1 MNLFELTEN
10 YVKFFTMLE
19 EADEITEE
27 LEEMA
32 NNLNI
37 AIEEKSDNYVKM
49 IKNLDADVEAYKN
62 QEKQFNKKRKT
73 AENKISWL
81 KKNLQSSMEQT
92 GRKKV
97 KTELFTIS
105 IQKNTPALDI
115 TSEDNI
121 GDEYYKVERTLN
133 KKDLLKDIKEGLII
147 DGRYK
152 TNRKFEDTLM
162 SNLILILGQS
172 GTGKSTSI
180 RNMDSEDTFIIQTVN
195 KPLPFKGFKKSYPIM
210 DKDGKGKR
218 LVTDSYDKIIGCLKY
233 LNNNKDIKNIII
245 DDFQYVISNEFMLRA
260 KEKGFDK
267 FTEMAQ
273 HYYVIID
280 VASRLRE
287 DLNIFFLSHNEQKE
301 DGTSKVK
308 TIGKLL
314 DEKITIEGLFTI
326 VLNTVIQDNKYYF
339 QTQNNGFNTTK
350 SPLGMFDEQLI
361 ENDLKLVT
369 EKINE
374 YYGG

>member
-105 IQKNTPALDI
+105 IQKNTPSLDI

-147 DGRYK
+147 DGVGIKQTESLR
-152 TNRKFEDTLM
+152 
-162 SNLILILGQS
+162 
-172 GTGKSTSI
+172 I
-180 RNMDSEDTFIIQTVN
+180 R
-195 KPLPFKGFKKSYPIM
+195 
-210 DKDGKGKR
+210 
-218 LVTDSYDKIIGCLKY
+218 
-233 LNNNKDIKNIII
+233 
-245 DDFQYVISNEFMLRA
+245 
-260 KEKGFDK
+260 
-267 FTEMAQ
+267 
-273 HYYVIID
+273 
-280 VASRLRE
+280 
-287 DLNIFFLSHNEQKE
+287 
-301 DGTSKVK
+301 
-308 TIGKLL
+308 
-314 DEKITIEGLFTI
+314 
-326 VLNTVIQDNKYYF
+326 
-339 QTQNNGFNTTK
+339 
-350 SPLGMFDEQLI
+350 
-361 ENDLKLVT
+361 
-369 EKINE
+369 
-374 YYGG
+374 

>member
-147 DGRYK
+147 DGVGIKQTESLR
-152 TNRKFEDTLM
+152 
-162 SNLILILGQS
+162 
-172 GTGKSTSI
+172 I
-180 RNMDSEDTFIIQTVN
+180 R
-195 KPLPFKGFKKSYPIM
+195 
-210 DKDGKGKR
+210 
-218 LVTDSYDKIIGCLKY
+218 
-233 LNNNKDIKNIII
+233 
-245 DDFQYVISNEFMLRA
+245 
-260 KEKGFDK
+260 
-267 FTEMAQ
+267 
-273 HYYVIID
+273 
-280 VASRLRE
+280 
-287 DLNIFFLSHNEQKE
+287 
-301 DGTSKVK
+301 
-308 TIGKLL
+308 
-314 DEKITIEGLFTI
+314 
-326 VLNTVIQDNKYYF
+326 
-339 QTQNNGFNTTK
+339 
-350 SPLGMFDEQLI
+350 
-361 ENDLKLVT
+361 
-369 EKINE
+369 
-374 YYGG
+374 

>member
-19 EADEITEE
+19 ESDEITEE

-62 QEKQFNKKRKT
+62 QEKIFNKKRKT

-81 KKNLQSSMEQT
+81 KKNLQASMEQT

-147 DGRYK
+147 DGVGIK
-152 TNRKFEDTLM
+152 
-162 SNLILILGQS
+162 QS
-172 GTGKSTSI
+172 ESLRI
-180 RNMDSEDTFIIQTVN
+180 R
-195 KPLPFKGFKKSYPIM
+195 
-210 DKDGKGKR
+210 
-218 LVTDSYDKIIGCLKY
+218 
-233 LNNNKDIKNIII
+233 
-245 DDFQYVISNEFMLRA
+245 
-260 KEKGFDK
+260 
-267 FTEMAQ
+267 
-273 HYYVIID
+273 
-280 VASRLRE
+280 
-287 DLNIFFLSHNEQKE
+287 
-301 DGTSKVK
+301 
-308 TIGKLL
+308 
-314 DEKITIEGLFTI
+314 
-326 VLNTVIQDNKYYF
+326 
-339 QTQNNGFNTTK
+339 
-350 SPLGMFDEQLI
+350 
-361 ENDLKLVT
+361 
-369 EKINE
+369 
-374 YYGG
+374 

>member
-133 KKDLLKDIKEGLII
+133 KRDLLNDIKEGLII
-147 DGRYK
+147 DGVGIK
-152 TNRKFEDTLM
+152 
-162 SNLILILGQS
+162 QS
-172 GTGKSTSI
+172 ESLRI
-180 RNMDSEDTFIIQTVN
+180 R
-195 KPLPFKGFKKSYPIM
+195 
-210 DKDGKGKR
+210 
-218 LVTDSYDKIIGCLKY
+218 
-233 LNNNKDIKNIII
+233 
-245 DDFQYVISNEFMLRA
+245 
-260 KEKGFDK
+260 
-267 FTEMAQ
+267 
-273 HYYVIID
+273 
-280 VASRLRE
+280 
-287 DLNIFFLSHNEQKE
+287 
-301 DGTSKVK
+301 
-308 TIGKLL
+308 
-314 DEKITIEGLFTI
+314 
-326 VLNTVIQDNKYYF
+326 
-339 QTQNNGFNTTK
+339 
-350 SPLGMFDEQLI
+350 
-361 ENDLKLVT
+361 
-369 EKINE
+369 
-374 YYGG
+374 

>member
-81 KKNLQSSMEQT
+81 KKNLQASMEQT

-105 IQKNTPALDI
+105 IQKNTPSLDI

-133 KKDLLKDIKEGLII
+133 KRDLLNDIKEGLII
-147 DGRYK
+147 DGVGIKQTESLR
-152 TNRKFEDTLM
+152 
-162 SNLILILGQS
+162 
-172 GTGKSTSI
+172 I
-180 RNMDSEDTFIIQTVN
+180 R
-195 KPLPFKGFKKSYPIM
+195 
-210 DKDGKGKR
+210 
-218 LVTDSYDKIIGCLKY
+218 
-233 LNNNKDIKNIII
+233 
-245 DDFQYVISNEFMLRA
+245 
-260 KEKGFDK
+260 
-267 FTEMAQ
+267 
-273 HYYVIID
+273 
-280 VASRLRE
+280 
-287 DLNIFFLSHNEQKE
+287 
-301 DGTSKVK
+301 
-308 TIGKLL
+308 
-314 DEKITIEGLFTI
+314 
-326 VLNTVIQDNKYYF
+326 
-339 QTQNNGFNTTK
+339 
-350 SPLGMFDEQLI
+350 
-361 ENDLKLVT
+361 
-369 EKINE
+369 
-374 YYGG
+374 

>member
-121 GDEYYKVERTLN
+121 GDEYYKVERILN
-133 KKDLLKDIKEGLII
+133 KRDLLKDIKEGLII
-147 DGRYK
+147 DGVGIK
-152 TNRKFEDTLM
+152 
-162 SNLILILGQS
+162 QS
-172 GTGKSTSI
+172 ESLRI
-180 RNMDSEDTFIIQTVN
+180 R
-195 KPLPFKGFKKSYPIM
+195 
-210 DKDGKGKR
+210 
-218 LVTDSYDKIIGCLKY
+218 
-233 LNNNKDIKNIII
+233 
-245 DDFQYVISNEFMLRA
+245 
-260 KEKGFDK
+260 
-267 FTEMAQ
+267 
-273 HYYVIID
+273 
-280 VASRLRE
+280 
-287 DLNIFFLSHNEQKE
+287 
-301 DGTSKVK
+301 
-308 TIGKLL
+308 
-314 DEKITIEGLFTI
+314 
-326 VLNTVIQDNKYYF
+326 
-339 QTQNNGFNTTK
+339 
-350 SPLGMFDEQLI
+350 
-361 ENDLKLVT
+361 
-369 EKINE
+369 
-374 YYGG
+374 

>member
-49 IKNLDADVEAYKN
+49 IKNLDANVEAYKN
-62 QEKQFNKKRKT
+62 QEKIFNKKRKT

-81 KKNLQSSMEQT
+81 KKNLQASMEQT

-121 GDEYYKVERTLN
+121 GDEYYKIERTLN

-147 DGRYK
+147 DGVGIKQTESLR
-152 TNRKFEDTLM
+152 
-162 SNLILILGQS
+162 
-172 GTGKSTSI
+172 I
-180 RNMDSEDTFIIQTVN
+180 R
-195 KPLPFKGFKKSYPIM
+195 
-210 DKDGKGKR
+210 
-218 LVTDSYDKIIGCLKY
+218 
-233 LNNNKDIKNIII
+233 
-245 DDFQYVISNEFMLRA
+245 
-260 KEKGFDK
+260 
-267 FTEMAQ
+267 
-273 HYYVIID
+273 
-280 VASRLRE
+280 
-287 DLNIFFLSHNEQKE
+287 
-301 DGTSKVK
+301 
-308 TIGKLL
+308 
-314 DEKITIEGLFTI
+314 
-326 VLNTVIQDNKYYF
+326 
-339 QTQNNGFNTTK
+339 
-350 SPLGMFDEQLI
+350 
-361 ENDLKLVT
+361 
-369 EKINE
+369 
-374 YYGG
+374 